1 MVEPTPRRRQL
12 GVVLRQLREAQGW
25 TGEEAARRLGYKSPG
40 TVSKI
45 EKGTQ
50 GVTIQQ
56 LPNIFQVYGIESPDL
71 QDSLR
76 NLVRRAREPDWW
88 QRYEGVVDD
97 PLGDYLTQVELASAL
112 FSWNPHAVPGLL
124 QTRAYARAVVEA
136 SRAWKTTED
145 IDHFVDLRME
155 HQAKMAA
162 RTPPLRFWAVIP
174 EGVLRQEVGGR
185 PVMREQLQHL
195 AALAADEPNI
205 TIQVLPFSAGAHAGM
220 DGPFLHL
227 TFPAGPDV
235 IVIESMRASLH
246 MNQAIS
252 VEQYRTTGD
261 LLKTEAQAR
270 QASVRLLTS
279 IAKDLA

>member
-12 GVVLRQLREAQGW
+12 GVVLRQLREERGW
-25 TGEEAARRLGYKSPG
+25 TGEEAARRLGYRSAG

-45 EKGTQ
+45 EKGIQ

-56 LPNIFQVYGIESPDL
+56 LPNVFQVYGIDDLEL

-76 NLVRRAREPDWW
+76 DLVRRAREPDWW

-97 PLGDYLTQVELASAL
+97 PLGDYLTQVELASTL
-112 FSWNPHAVPGLL
+112 FCWNPTAVPGLL
-124 QTRAYARAVVEA
+124 QTNGYARAVVEA
-136 SRAWKTTED
+136 SRVWKTTDD
-145 IDHFVDLRME
+145 INHFVDLRME

-162 RTPPLRFWAVIP
+162 RTPPLKIWAVIP

-185 PVMREQLQHL
+185 PGMREQVQHL
-195 AALAADEPNI
+195 AALAADEPNV
-205 TIQVLPFSAGAHAGM
+205 TIQVLPFNAGAHAGM
-220 DGPFLHL
+220 DGPFLHM
-227 TFPAGPDV
+227 TFAAGPDV

-246 MNQAIS
+246 MNQADS

-261 LLKTEAQAR
+261 LLKSDAQPR
-270 QASVRLLTS
+270 NASVQLLTS